1 MQPKLDALQ
10 QFLGLSKDELRKVV
24 VGHPS
29 LLSYSWE
36 GNMQPKLRLLG
47 REFGETALKEAVL
60 QCPPLLGYSQSK
72 RFEPRVGQARAAGVE
87 LTRVLLV
94 AMGVSTPEKW
104 ERRMARAE
112 SSH

>member
-24 VGHPS
+24 MWHPS